1 MKKHRLQFKDFYD
14 AWWFLEEHPMF
25 KYCTDSKYKKQFEFG
40 SFQESLDIH
49 VTKVN
54 PKTKKVEDNAKL
66 NTQVEIWLECG
77 GYIFDENFN
86 DWISCHDTRLD
97 CGGDTFEEA
106 IIKLA
111 NLVLKFYGK
120 NKKV

>member
-1 MKKHRLQFKDFYD
+1 MKKFKNFYD

-25 KYCTDSKYKKQFEFG
+25 KYYDNKRCKIEFG
-40 SFQESLDIH
+40 SFQESLNIY

-54 PKTKKVEDNAKL
+54 PKTKRIDDNIKL
-66 NTQVEIWLECG
+66 NTKVEIWVECG

-86 DWISCHDTRLD
+86 NWISCHDIRLD